1 MDIELTYKK
10 ATENDIDYLFDLRTK
25 TMVPHYEE
33 SNLPTDRETTLQRI
47 LYEFDK
53 AYIIFM
59 DHHRVGLLKVNE
71 TAEKTEVL
79 QLQIGP
85 EFQGRGLG
93 GKILKNILDDAAQKG
108 KIVWLSVLK
117 TNKAQHLYTSLGF
130 KVVGEDEHSF
140 LWKLKSV
147 DLKVKTEK

>member
-1 MDIELTYKK
+1 
-10 ATENDIDYLFDLRTK
+10 
-25 TMVPHYEE
+25 
-33 SNLPTDRETTLQRI
+33 
-47 LYEFDK
+47 
-53 AYIIFM
+53 M

-140 LWKLKSV
+140 FMEAKKR
-147 DLKVKTEK
+147 